1 MLGTPLLFLIASLVI
16 SAILVLVFRVFF
28 KAQISKLPYLKKESF
43 LSPAEKDFYHV
54 LSAIVGSDYLLF
66 SKTRMSDLLYLPK
79 LSNKDYYHYQN
90 KIQSKHVDFLLCDK
104 ESTKPVLAIELDDS
118 SHLKAS
124 RISRDSFVDEIFEN
138 AQLPILH
145 IRASSS
151 YLSDEI
157 SQKIRASLSFYSL
170 PPDDT
175 SSVA

>member
-1 MLGTPLLFLIASLVI
+1 MLDTPLLFLIVSLVF
-16 SAILVLVFRVFF
+16 STVLVIIFHVFF
-28 KAQISKLPYLKKESF
+28 KAKISKSPYLKRESF
-43 LSPAEKDFYHV
+43 LTPAEQNFYHV
-54 LSAIVGSDYLLF
+54 LSKVVSSDYLLF

-124 RISRDSFVDEIFEN
+124 RVSRDSFVDEIFES
-138 AQLPILH
+138 ARLPILH

-157 SQKIRASLSFYSL
+157 SQQIQASMKLYFL